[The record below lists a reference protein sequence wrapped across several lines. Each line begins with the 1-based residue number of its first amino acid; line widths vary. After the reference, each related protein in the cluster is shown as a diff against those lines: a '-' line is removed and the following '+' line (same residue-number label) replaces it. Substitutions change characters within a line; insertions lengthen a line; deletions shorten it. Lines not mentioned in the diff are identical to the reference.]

1 MNPQSSESVYFT
13 TFLPNKIALTISYT
27 KFLFNPFSPMKK
39 LAILPIAA
47 LAGLLFL
54 QANPKPEADTLA
66 ALHPEMPALPADVKA
81 IVQQKCY
88 GCHNPNSKNEKGK
101 AKLDWDALEAAK
113 KSKALATM
121 GKIKE
126 TLDEGSMPPARFLES
141 NPDKKLT
148 ADEVATL
155 MQWTTGKKK

>member
-1 MNPQSSESVYFT
+1 MKN
-13 TFLPNKIALTISYT
+13 LT
-27 KFLFNPFSPMKK
+27 
-39 LAILPIAA
+39 ILPIAA
-47 LAGLLFL
+47 LVGILFL
-54 QANPKPEADTLA
+54 QANTKPEADTFHA
-66 ALHPEMPALPADVKA
+66 MQPDAPALPADVKA

-88 GCHNPNSKNEKGK
+88 GCHNPQSKNEKGK

-113 KSKALATM
+113 KSKSLASM

-126 TLDEGSMPPARFLES
+126 ALEEGTMPPARFLES

-148 ADEVATL
+148 AEEAAIL